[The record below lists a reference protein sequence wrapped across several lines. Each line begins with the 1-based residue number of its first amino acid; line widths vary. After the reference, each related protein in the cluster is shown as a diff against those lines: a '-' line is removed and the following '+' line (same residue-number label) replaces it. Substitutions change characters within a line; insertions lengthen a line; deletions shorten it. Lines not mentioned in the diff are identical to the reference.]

1 MPVWAWVVVAIAA
14 VLILVALF
22 ALFRPTVRRR
32 VVVRRP
38 WGRRRLAGRRW

>member
-1 MPVWAWVVVAIAA
+1 MQAWVWVVVAMAA
-14 VLILVALF
+14 VLILW

-38 WGRRRLAGRRW
+38 WGRRRLAGRRR